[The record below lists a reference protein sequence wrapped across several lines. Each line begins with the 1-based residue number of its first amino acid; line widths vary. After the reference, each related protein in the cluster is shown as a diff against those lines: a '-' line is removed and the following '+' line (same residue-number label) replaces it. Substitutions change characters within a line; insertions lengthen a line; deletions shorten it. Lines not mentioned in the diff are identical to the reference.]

1 MQVATDLRD
10 LDDTSSKYDTQ
21 PQTLGQRILQTLGM
35 CDVKVVDQDR
45 IALLANEG
53 DSRVSKDG
61 WDVVRDRRDLH
72 RSAWRIW
79 VFACVCLA
87 YS

>member
-45 IALLANEG
+45 IALLANERDG
-53 DSRVSKDG
+53 RVSKDRR
-61 WDVVRDRRDLH
+61 DVVRDRRDLH
-72 RSAWRIW
+72 RSAW
-79 VFACVCLA
+79 
-87 YS
+87 ST